1 MFICSTC
8 RSNDKNQS
16 IHCEK
21 CQDVYC
27 EYFSGDYELIIKE
40 HEKLVEESKSFEGEM
55 EKLKNRVIK
64 NTEKQKILKEKVEE
78 HKRVIKEKQ
87 YKDLVMSYNSAKG
100 RNYDSPIIDNIDFV
114 LWVSG
119 KK

>member
-27 EYFSGDYELIIKE
+27 EYFSGEYEFILKE
-40 HEKLVEESKSFEGEM
+40 KERLLEESSGFESEM
-55 EKLKNRVIK
+55 EKLKNCVIK
-64 NTEKQKILKEKVEE
+64 NTEKQKIIKEKVEE
-78 HKRVIKEKQ
+78 SLKKKQ

-114 LWVSG
+114 LWVGG

>member
-21 CQDVYC
+21 CEDVYC
-27 EYFSGDYELIIKE
+27 EYFVGDYNLILKE

-64 NTEKQKILKEKVEE
+64 NTENQKKIKEKAEE
-78 HKRVIKEKQ
+78 SLKKKQ
-87 YKDLVMSYNSAKG
+87 YKDLVMSYNASKG
-100 RNYDSPIIDNIDFV
+100 RNYESPIIDNIDFV